1 MSLLR
6 NINPRV
12 PLKVSSAKRAQVPRQ
27 AGEKKV
33 HLRFERMNSPFEAG
47 HSIEDDLGLAVFGRS
62 SLAAVDVSAVD
73 HRGSVDLAAT
83 NAADEGARASQNG
96 LGWRKT

>member
-1 MSLLR
+1 MSLLHKK
-6 NINPRV
+6 I
-12 PLKVSSAKRAQVPRQ
+12 LKVSSAKVPRQ
-27 AGEKKV
+27 AEEKKV

-62 SLAAVDVSAVD
+62 SMAAVDVSAVD